1 MIRNESFI
9 RATVEYNTFEAPVP
23 AYYFRG
29 GWTAESQ
36 SPVTIRVA
44 ACGFYELFFNG
55 ERITRGL
62 LSPYISNPDHY
73 VYYDEYT
80 VTPRAGKNVVG
91 LLLGNGFQNNPGGHI
106 WEFDR
111 ASFRSAPCLAV

>member
-1 MIRNESFI
+1 M
-9 RATVEYNTFEAPVP
+9 TV
-23 AYYFRG
+23 
-29 GWTAESQ
+29 
-36 SPVTIRVA
+36 RVA

-80 VTPRAGKNVVG
+80 VTPRAGKNAVG
-91 LLLGNGFQNNPGGHI
+91 DPCPRVSLVLELCTGVSRRSLGSDLRGVGAEGGGYSS
-106 WEFDR
+106 DLGASR
-111 ASFRSAPCLAV
+111 GSFRFPVSRGVRL

>member
-1 MIRNESFI
+1 MIRNESFV
-9 RATVEYNTFEAPVP
+9 RTTVEYTTFESPVP

-29 GWTAESQ
+29 CRTAEEQ
-36 SPVTIRVA
+36 TPVTVRVA

-55 ERITRGL
+55 ERITREL

-80 VTPRAGKNVVG
+80 VTPRAGKNAVG
-91 LLLGNGFQNNPGGHI
+91 
-106 WEFDR
+106 D
-111 ASFRSAPCLAV
+111 PCPPCFSRP